1 MSFLYANYFQT
12 APTLQ
17 MLGDD
22 ATDDT
27 NTFFQSAYACGRRI
41 IVTDFGKQMMLKVQ
55 NPNPNAV
62 TLPSVAN
69 TVHARNGDV
78 KQTKPHMNV
87 LIPNST
93 GQKLVAKSNILKRIS
108 SEELTKLVSDGK
120 FASVGN
126 PSSAAITNGSIRF
139 PKYRLTSLAKVSNVS
154 IYILHII
161 FYFLSIFIY
170 FAFLASFSR
179 RTICLTRHR

>member
-1 MSFLYANYFQT
+1 
-12 APTLQ
+12 

-22 ATDDT
+22 MTADDT
-27 NTFFQSAYACGRRI
+27 NTFLQSAYACGRRI

-55 NPNPNAV
+55 NPNPNTV
-62 TLPSVAN
+62 TLP
-69 TVHARNGDV
+69 TVVTTVQARNGDV

-87 LIPNST
+87 LIPNSS

-126 PSSAAITNGSIRF
+126 SSSAAITNGSIRF
-139 PKYRLTSLAKVSNVS
+139 PKYRLTSLAKVPNVS
-154 IYILHII
+154 DILQMIL
-161 FYFLSIFIY
+161 YCSSIFNLLFFIY
-170 FAFLASFSR
+170 S
-179 RTICLTRHR
+179 TDG